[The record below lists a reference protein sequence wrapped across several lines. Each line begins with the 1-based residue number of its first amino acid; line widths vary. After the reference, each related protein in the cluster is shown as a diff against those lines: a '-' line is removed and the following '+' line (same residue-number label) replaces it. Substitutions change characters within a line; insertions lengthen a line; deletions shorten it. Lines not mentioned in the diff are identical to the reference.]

1 MKIKSRYIIFFVIC
15 AVIMARVA
23 YVNLV
28 YDKPVSYHNELGE
41 KFTYGDQFEVSVDS
55 IDTFSKEEWH
65 EKLKN
70 DNVQM
75 QDRAKD
81 FIVILVEYTVEN
93 KGETE
98 AKFDNS
104 CVYAQ
109 ISSARN
115 GGFLYVDN
123 KGDENIYTPTYQ
135 SGEKKTMKMMY
146 ILDKMGIADKNI
158 LSEKA
163 KVKVCEYSA
172 IHSISQ

>member
-1 MKIKSRYIIFFVIC
+1 MKIKFRYIIFFVMCI
-15 AVIMARVA
+15 AVVTRIA
-23 YVNLV
+23 YVNLF
-28 YDKPVSYHNELGE
+28 YDKPVSYSNELGE
-41 KFTYGDQFEVSVDS
+41 KFAYGEQFEVSVDS
-55 IDTFSKEEWH
+55 IDTFSKDEWH

-75 QDRAKD
+75 QDVAKD
-81 FIVILVEYTVEN
+81 FIVILAECTVKN
-93 KGETE
+93 TGETE

-115 GGFLYVDN
+115 GGYMYAGNEKQV
-123 KGDENIYTPTYQ
+123 TPVYSPGQ
-135 SGEKKTMKMMY
+135 EKVIKMMY
-146 ILDKMGIADKNI
+146 IIDKMGIAEKNI

-172 IHSISQ
+172 IHTISQ